1 MYQNVGQLL
10 KQLGS
15 SIEHI
20 NLTEKLVSI
29 VVTIIVFFIIMKV
42 SDIIINRIF
51 NENKKRKTLTEQEQ
65 KRVMTL
71 RKAIKTFTRTAL
83 LFTEILTIL
92 SFFFDVGAL
101 LAVAGVGTLAIG
113 FGAQGLVEDVMSGF
127 VIIFENQF
135 SVGDYVTIDNDHY
148 GIVETIGVRTT
159 CIRELDGGLFII
171 HNGKIDRL
179 VNHSKGT
186 IKAVVDVNVAYE
198 ENIDYVID
206 VLKKICEE
214 VYSANEEL
222 FVGRPEVLG
231 VTRMDASAMNI
242 RIIADE
248 DASRKVKAE
257 TALRKRIKET
267 FDEKGIEIPYG
278 KFIVY
283 SEAKNRHHLLD
294 TQEEKVNG

>member
-1 MYQNVGQLL
+1 MYENFGQLL
-10 KQLGS
+10 GQLGNS
-15 SIEHI
+15 VEHI
-20 NLTEKLVSI
+20 NLTEKFVSI
-29 VVTIIVFFIIMKV
+29 IVTLIVFFIIMKI
-42 SDIIINRIF
+42 SDIVINRVF
-51 NENKKRKTLTEQEQ
+51 NENKKRKVLTDQEQ
-65 KRVMTL
+65 KRVTTL
-71 RKAIKTFTRTAL
+71 RKAIKTFVRTAL
-83 LFTEILTIL
+83 LITEILTVF

-135 SVGDYVTIDNDHY
+135 SVGDYVTVDSHY

-159 CIRELDGGLFII
+159 CIRELDGGLYII

-198 ENIDYVID
+198 ENIDHVIK
-206 VLKKICEE
+206 VLKGICEE

-222 FVGRPEVLG
+222 FVGKPEVLG
-231 VTRMDASAMNI
+231 VTRMDASSMNI

-278 KFIVY
+278 KYIVY
-283 SEAKNRHHLLD
+283 SEAKNRHHLSEE
-294 TQEEKVNG
+294 QEEKANG